1 MLIVANCGV
10 YQKRRGYN
18 LNMNENKKKYA
29 FWMRPSMIAEIE
41 EMLPEADVKSKS
53 EFVCKAVE
61 TYIGLLRS
69 KKCMDFLSPLLA
81 GTIKGE
87 VESLERNVSEM
98 LFKLAVE
105 QSVTNGVLAAAY
117 SIDPQDVESFR
128 KQSAQSVAETNGIL
142 DLESTCEMQSSDT
155 IQQNWDSEY
164 GYADSF
170 LENYDGESGV
180 M

>member
-1 MLIVANCGV
+1 
-10 YQKRRGYN
+10 
-18 LNMNENKKKYA
+18 MNENKKKYA

-41 EMLPEADVKSKS
+41 EMLPEADVKSKG

-69 KKCMDFLSPLLA
+69 NRCMDFLSPLLA
-81 GTIKGE
+81 GAIKGE

-117 SIDPQDVESFR
+117 SIGSQDIESFR

-142 DLESTCEMQSSDT
+142 DLESACESQNSDT
-155 IQQNWDSEY
+155 GQPRD
-164 GYADSF
+164 D
-170 LENYDGESGV
+170 YDYRYDDLLFGDEGGV